1 MKRFKGTV
9 EVPRVLLAAALNTGD
24 WTKMHI
30 EAVERIREIAKIEVG
45 DIPDNLEFAKLSI
58 YRS

>member
-9 EVPRVLLAAALNTGD
+9 EVPRVLLAAALNIGD

-30 EAVERIREIAKIEVG
+30 EAVERIREIAKIEVE
-45 DIPDNLEFAKLSI
+45 DIPDNLDSQN
-58 YRS
+58 